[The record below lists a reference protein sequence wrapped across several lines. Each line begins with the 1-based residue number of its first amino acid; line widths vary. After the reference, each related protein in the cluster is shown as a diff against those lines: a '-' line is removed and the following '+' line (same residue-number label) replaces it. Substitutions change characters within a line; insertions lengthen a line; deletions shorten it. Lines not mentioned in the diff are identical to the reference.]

1 MFCVLSTIK
10 RYSVS
15 TLNKDLATDPVPQRE
30 VVGVAHET
38 SVQLSC
44 DFHI

>member
-1 MFCVLSTIK
+1 MYCQQEIVFL
-10 RYSVS
+10 
-15 TLNKDLATDPVPQRE
+15 LNKDLASDPVPERE